1 MQLLIRLIVN
11 AVALYAAASFV
22 DGISLTG
29 DIVGIAFVALI
40 FGVINAFVKP
50 IVKIFSFPLI
60 AITLG
65 LFTLIINA
73 FLLMLTS
80 ALVSGL
86 HVSGFGA
93 AFVGAI
99 IISIVSWLLSTFVGD
114 DS

>member
-11 AVALYAAASFV
+11 AVALYAAATFV

-29 DIVGIAFVALI
+29 DIAGIAIVALI

-50 IVKIFSFPLI
+50 IVKVFSFPFI
-60 AITLG
+60 VVTLG
-65 LFTLIINA
+65 LFTLVINA
-73 FLLMLTS
+73 LLLMLTS

-86 HVSGFGA
+86 QVSGFGA

-99 IISIVSWLLSTFVGD
+99 IISIVSWLLSTFVD
-114 DS
+114 DD